1 MSHPGF
7 ELAGEN
13 RSIGRRTINCTGISG
28 AVHVLLLLCL
38 VFFLKSEPQEAGVT
52 EITWMEPGGEAAAA
66 ELPVA
71 LTSLPPTPDVILE
84 NPLTRPIREKA
95 EPETPVA
102 DIAPEPVAP
111 SQIED
116 KIGERLAL
124 LQKDAGEK
132 TAQIVSLAKPTP
144 GARPIPAGVS
154 DAFRPGSPT
163 GLARSGTIGPTG
175 SGTGPVSLVRSTR
188 QITRAEIVP
197 LPVPD
202 VTREK
207 AAPKD
212 TETSTRR
219 VLAGAQLSGPVA
231 DRPVIRYEVPVYPEW
246 AKREAVEGSVT
257 IYFIVIPNG
266 NVKENVMVQ
275 KTAGFADFDE
285 NAVNA
290 LITWR
295 FEPLKAGMTGE
306 QWGTITFNYRLSDA
320 N

>member
-1 MSHPGF
+1 MSIPGF
-7 ELAGEN
+7 ELAGEA
-13 RSIGRRTINCTGISG
+13 RSIGRRTIHCTGISG
-28 AVHVLLLLCL
+28 AVHVLLFLCL
-38 VFFLKSEPQEAGVT
+38 IFFLKSEPRPEGVT
-52 EITWMEPGGEAAAA
+52 EVTWMEPGGEAVRA
-66 ELPVA
+66 ELPA
-71 LTSLPPTPDVILE
+71 AATSLPPTTDVIVE
-84 NPLTRPIREKA
+84 NPLTEPIREKA

-102 DIAPEPVAP
+102 DIAPDPITP
-111 SQIED
+111 SQVED

-132 TAQIVSLAKPTP
+132 AAQIVSLARPTP

-154 DAFRPGSPT
+154 DTFRPGSPT

-175 SGTGPVSLVRSTR
+175 SGSGPVSLVRSTR

-207 AAPKD
+207 AAPKN

-231 DRPVIRYEVPVYPEW
+231 DRPVLHYVVPAYPEW

-257 IYFIVIPNG
+257 IYFIVLPNG

-275 KTAGFADFDE
+275 KTAGFEDFDE

-295 FEPLKAGMTGE
+295 FEPLDAGMTGE